1 MKDSNEEERKEK
13 ILEKIDL
20 FTQLLEELSSEI
32 VSIYTE
38 GQEQIYHEIII
49 RMIESLDA
57 AQTTVRKAYNLALG
71 RDISTN

>member
-20 FTQLLEELSSEI
+20 FTQLLEELSGEI

-38 GQEQIYHEIII
+38 GQEQIYHEIIM
-49 RMIESLDA
+49 RMLESLDA
-57 AQTTVRKAYNLALG
+57 AQTTVRKAYNIALG